1 MSAQPQRLLQV
12 KTISAALMVK
22 DEEEMLER
30 CLQALT
36 WADEIVLLDSGSTD
50 RTLEIARQ
58 YTDKIFVNDD
68 WQGFGMQRQRLH
80 DLCTGD
86 WILMVDADEVISP
99 ELAEKVAEL
108 RQDQDCNSVF
118 RLRWQT
124 HVFGKALKFGG
135 WCSYKLCLYP
145 KAKGSWDPAI
155 KVHERLTLAEGVKTQ
170 KIEARM
176 HHYSY
181 RDMEDYLVKSAR
193 YAAVFAEQREARG
206 KQASLTQAFLHGLGL
221 FIKMYLIRGGFLDGR
236 HGLLMALLSTHSC
249 FVKYAD
255 LWSRTKALK

>member
-1 MSAQPQRLLQV
+1 MSSAL
-12 KTISAALMVK
+12 TISAALMVK
-22 DEEEMLER
+22 NEEEMLER
-30 CLQALT
+30 CLQALQ
-36 WADEIVLLDSGSTD
+36 WADEIVVLDSGSTD
-50 RTLEIARQ
+50 QTLEIARR
-58 YTDKIFVNDD
+58 YTDKVFINDD

-86 WILMVDADEVISP
+86 WILMVDADEIIS
-99 ELAEKVAEL
+99 ESLANKITEL
-108 RQDQDCNSVF
+108 RSDDACNTAF
-118 RLRWQT
+118 KLRWQT
-124 HVFGKALKFGG
+124 HVFGKALRFGG

-145 KAKGSWDPAI
+145 REKGSWDPAV
-155 KVHERLTLAEGVKTQ
+155 KVHEKLSLKEGCKIR

-193 YAAVFAEQREARG
+193 YAAVFAEQREAKGRH
-206 KQASLTQAFLHGLGL
+206 ATLLQAFLHGLAL

>member
-1 MSAQPQRLLQV
+1 MMAETQSSLDK

-30 CLQALT
+30 CLQALQ
-36 WADEIVLLDSGSTD
+36 WADEIVILDSGSTD
-50 RTLEIARQ
+50 RTLEIARN

-80 DLCTGD
+80 DLCSCD
-86 WILMVDADEVISP
+86 WILMVDADEVVSA
-99 ELAEKVAEL
+99 ELAEEIAEL
-108 RQDQDCNSVF
+108 RADQRCNRVF

-124 HVFGKALKFGG
+124 HVFGKALRFGG

-145 KAKGSWDPAI
+145 KDKGRWDPSI
-155 KVHERLTLAEGVKTQ
+155 KVHERLTLAEGLKTE

-206 KQASLTQAFLHGLGL
+206 RQASLTQAFLHGLGL